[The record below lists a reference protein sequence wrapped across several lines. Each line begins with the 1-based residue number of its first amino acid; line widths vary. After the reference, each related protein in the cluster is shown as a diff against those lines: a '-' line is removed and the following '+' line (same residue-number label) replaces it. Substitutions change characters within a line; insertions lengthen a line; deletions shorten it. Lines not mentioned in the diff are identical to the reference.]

1 MLHKPFG
8 KCNELSY
15 QKVANVAC
23 ILQSYF
29 ISFKTSAHGFSSET
43 VSWTTGG
50 QKITDY
56 KSLMQNQQNLKKK
69 TWTIKI
75 TKSKRF
81 FSVFS
86 NNIRA
91 KFVSESLSYSLSLS
105 VLVLAVVCFS
115 SFTANHPS
123 DSRNQIWN
131 VANQRQSRERL
142 TRKANSQAAG
152 KANCRVSE
160 WCHTEVLLCLS
171 VFALPGAAACHSANS
186 SFYCPLVLWSCDLS
200 RKKKKTLLHFR
211 SFPGEIACSFCW
223 WYCATRQ

>member
-1 MLHKPFG
+1 MN
-8 KCNELSY
+8 NE
-15 QKVANVAC
+15 N
-23 ILQSYF
+23 
-29 ISFKTSAHGFSSET
+29 
-43 VSWTTGG
+43 
-50 QKITDY
+50 
-56 KSLMQNQQNLKKK
+56 NR
-69 TWTIKI
+69 
-75 TKSKRF
+75 TKSKCF

-91 KFVSESLSYSLSLS
+91 QFVPESLSSSLSLS

-115 SFTANHPS
+115 SFTANHLN

-152 KANCRVSE
+152 KVNCWVSE

-171 VFALPGAAACHSANS
+171 VVAAACHSANS
-186 SFYCPLVLWSCDLS
+186 SLYCPLVWWSCDLG
-200 RKKKKTLLHFR
+200 RKKKTLLHFW